1 MVLHTL
7 QRTAPVLQLIHLT
20 RERCDLASVLVYLI
34 VMLFQQLFHPVRVH
48 VRVRVDTEY
57 VCVRVGARA
66 RI

>member
-7 QRTAPVLQLIHLT
+7 QRTASVLQLIHLT

-34 VMLFQQLFHPVRVH
+34 VMLFQQLFHPVRV
-48 VRVRVDTEY
+48 RVDTEY